1 MDLQAFCLS
10 VCTCL
15 LQAGSTPFLILLCK
29 LLLHVVR
36 DLLIAGELDR
46 ELAGTAGKR
55 AQACRIVDD
64 LGIWHGRRYRAAAF
78 GESEAGQDRTGAH
91 ERDKDRGAAAAH

>member
-29 LLLHVVR
+29 LLLHV
-36 DLLIAGELDR
+36 DHEKNAIFSSETDR
-46 ELAGTAGKR
+46 FHQIPPRETFFFYYAIFPTDVEISFL
-55 AQACRIVDD
+55 
-64 LGIWHGRRYRAAAF
+64 W
-78 GESEAGQDRTGAH
+78 
-91 ERDKDRGAAAAH
+91 